1 MHVATPITKQRFH
14 QLPTSFE
21 EPERLSAKKRP
32 QREITATATL
42 CPCTDHEKP
51 QGVHCTEE
59 RPQNQSEQTA
69 PNPEHDNPSTPP
81 KAPQT
86 NPPRSANRTTPK
98 HIPRTPASA
107 RTPEQRA
114 KVAEEKEFTSVK
126 VALSFDDE
134 EEQHSSQSE
143 NVDNFIQ
150 NDVSDEMLLKNTE
163 EKKERLSQSKP
174 EDEGSAATAEHNQ
187 TNGIGEKDTSVQRQQ
202 NEESKASGKKRG
214 RKEEEKEVG
223 QDENESTKKA
233 KQ

>member
-1 MHVATPITKQRFH
+1 M
-14 QLPTSFE
+14 
-21 EPERLSAKKRP
+21 
-32 QREITATATL
+32 
-42 CPCTDHEKP
+42 
-51 QGVHCTEE
+51 
-59 RPQNQSEQTA
+59 
-69 PNPEHDNPSTPP
+69 
-81 KAPQT
+81 
-86 NPPRSANRTTPK
+86 
-98 HIPRTPASA
+98 
-107 RTPEQRA
+107 
-114 KVAEEKEFTSVK
+114 
-126 VALSFDDE
+126 
-134 EEQHSSQSE
+134 
-143 NVDNFIQ
+143 DNFIQ